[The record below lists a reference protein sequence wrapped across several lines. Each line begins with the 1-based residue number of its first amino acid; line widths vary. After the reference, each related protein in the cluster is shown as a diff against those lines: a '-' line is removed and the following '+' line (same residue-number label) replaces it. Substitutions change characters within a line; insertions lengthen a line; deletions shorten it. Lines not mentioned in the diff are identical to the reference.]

1 MEEGGYTFLHLR
13 SKVLYQAI
21 PDFKGNIASIYPK
34 KIEFALYKGEL
45 FEEEYEEMLSLSNGR
60 FVLLVISGRVDY
72 GLDEVEGL
80 ALVSFAGASF
90 NPHPGS
96 IWAIAPFDGNF
107 ALINWLIYF
116 AFGCS
121 NIALFVEIID
131 KTDFLYL
138 IIW

>member
-1 MEEGGYTFLHLR
+1 MMSFLSPSLISTAMNAVDGMEEGGFTFLRLR

-45 FEEEYEEMLSLSNGR
+45 FEEEYEEMMSLSNGR
-60 FVLLVISGRVDY
+60 YVLLVISGRVDY

-80 ALVSFAGASF
+80 ALVSFDGVPF

-107 ALINWLIYF
+107 ALIN
-116 AFGCS
+116 
-121 NIALFVEIID
+121 
-131 KTDFLYL
+131 
-138 IIW
+138 

>member
-1 MEEGGYTFLHLR
+1 MMSFLSPSLISTAMNAVDGMEEGGYTFLRLR

-34 KIEFALYKGEL
+34 NIEFALYKGEL
-45 FEEEYEEMLSLSNGR
+45 FEEEYAEMLSLSNGR

-80 ALVSFAGASF
+80 ALVSFDGVPF

-107 ALINWLIYF
+107 ALIN
-116 AFGCS
+116 
-121 NIALFVEIID
+121 
-131 KTDFLYL
+131 
-138 IIW
+138 